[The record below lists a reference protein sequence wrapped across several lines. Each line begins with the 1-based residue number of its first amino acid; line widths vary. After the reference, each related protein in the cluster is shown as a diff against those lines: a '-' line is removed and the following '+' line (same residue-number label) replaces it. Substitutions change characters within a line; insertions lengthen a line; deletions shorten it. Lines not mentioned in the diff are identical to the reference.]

1 MFYFFTLKLLKF
13 FSISGLLRMG
23 LTWFYLC
30 SNYSTLTHTGSSMMP
45 LKGETKNNSFLLG
58 ITQNVENNFVK
69 SVLESCVRLGKDSQG
84 QDSSI

>member
-1 MFYFFTLKLLKF
+1 
-13 FSISGLLRMG
+13 
-23 LTWFYLC
+23 
-30 SNYSTLTHTGSSMMP
+30 MMP
-45 LKGETKNNSFLLG
+45 LKGETKHISFLLG